1 MAIDYS
7 IIGKR
12 IKEKRHFLKQTQ
24 EDLAE
29 FLSVSVGYVSQI
41 ERGVTKINLDTLS
54 NISLFLNCD
63 VTELLRETSLGSSDY
78 LKQEFSEIYMQL
90 NEANRKLAYE
100 MLIVILNN
108 QTS

>member
-12 IKEKRHFLKQTQ
+12 IKEKRHLLKQTQ

-63 VTELLRETSLGSSDY
+63 VTELLHETSLGSNDY
-78 LKQEFSEIYMQL
+78 LKHEFSELYTQL